1 MQIAFWLDNH
11 NLAVCL
17 FGGMCPIWVIFLPS
31 GSSSLKLSYLEP
43 NKADGISHPLTSNWS
58 CDLGDLLMYSGC
70 KLPFETWS
78 RNSQWEYSS
87 LAGKQQNTGL
97 RSATKDKWITRTQLL
112 EIPSAVFDNLVNH
125 VFCEYDRQIKNWHS
139 YIRNILC
146 KYIKVDLKA
155 WRMHCNC
162 AVPNKL
168 SRRQNALRYVTYY
181 TIKLSQFR

>member
-1 MQIAFWLDNH
+1 MVDI
-11 NLAVCL
+11 LA
-17 FGGMCPIWVIFLPS
+17 IWKHFSKV
-31 GSSSLKLSYLEP
+31 KLLRTEQ
-43 NKADGISHPLTSNWS
+43 GIIHPLTSNWS

-78 RNSQWEYSS
+78 RNNQWEYSS

-97 RSATKDKWITRTQLL
+97 RSATKDKWISRTQLL
-112 EIPSAVFDNLVNH
+112 EIPSAIFDNLVNH
-125 VFCEYDRQIKNWHS
+125 VFCEYDSQIKNWHS

-155 WRMHCNC
+155 WTMHCNC